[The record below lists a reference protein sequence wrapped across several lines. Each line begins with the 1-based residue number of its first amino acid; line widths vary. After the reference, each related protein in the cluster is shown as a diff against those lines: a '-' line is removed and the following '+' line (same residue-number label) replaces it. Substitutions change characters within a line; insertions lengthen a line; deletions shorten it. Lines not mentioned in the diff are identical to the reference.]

1 MIVVNKE
8 KKKSRQSLGSQRFKC
23 ILIFNLLCALHW
35 MNIVFTLIFCLCQ
48 MPRKPRSTS
57 QITIIPAKLSKIPA
71 SSSGEASKSLRPDL
85 ISSEGRRLANIEVSA
100 GFNSA
105 IVSQLLAPIG
115 TPPVKTDSQA
125 DMRSQGI
132 RYLLP

>member
-23 ILIFNLLCALHW
+23 ILIFNLFCALHW

-57 QITIIPAKLSKIPA
+57 QNTIIPAKLSKIPA
-71 SSSGEASKSLRPDL
+71 SSSGEASKSLQPDL
-85 ISSEGRRLANIEVSA
+85 ISSEGRCLANIEVSA